1 MQNTATLPLSKMV
14 FFKLHVNNRD
24 IVSSYEF
31 QFTFDWKFVKT
42 FGFITSV
49 FGRCRV
55 CTHNFE
61 FYTGYHE
68 SPSKAVLI
76 HVGSALC
83 RLQVFVSMLYWL
95 YGTRCGRTFT
105 IEISSRHDFDY
116 SILFVK
122 LLKSISLWLN
132 GILRLFSLLLGY
144 EHTQKKP
151 FNSSRFISFNK
162 NPVSFGVFGFFLSHQ
177 VAALSYFTAAQKKS
191 YCKAISRL
199 WLKCNQKLSV
209 KSGWVLRFFPH
220 LLDEHAT

>member
-1 MQNTATLPLSKMV
+1 MV

-24 IVSSYEF
+24 IVSSYKF

-76 HVGSALC
+76 HVGSVLC

-162 NPVSFGVFGFFLSHQ
+162 NPVPFGVFGFFFSSSGRSVLFYCS
-177 VAALSYFTAAQKKS
+177 TEKK
-191 YCKAISRL
+191 
-199 WLKCNQKLSV
+199 
-209 KSGWVLRFFPH
+209 
-220 LLDEHAT
+220 LL